1 MKRIALIIG
10 NSGDKKNPDEYLEG
24 VEKDINNYKKFLLS
38 SIGGLWYENEILASL
53 NETKEQIQKKIIT
66 LKENKYDFV
75 FILFSGHGSYSSFKQ
90 CRKLYIFDDF
100 IYEEQLRNLSSR
112 QIIILDT
119 CAKIEEDFVI
129 STESGLL
136 SENYNLIKGHVNFRE
151 NYEKAILSMPEQEV
165 ILYSSSIDEYSR
177 DDTELGGYFA
187 YNLLV
192 SAKQNT
198 KNVLSC
204 KEAYSYAKDI
214 VQKKT
219 HNKQNPQ
226 GEFIKTSNILPF
238 SLGEIK

>member
-38 SIGGLWYENEILASL
+38 SIGGLWYENEILVSL

-66 LKENKYDFV
+66 LKQNKYDFV

-219 HNKQNPQ
+219 HNKQNPKCDC
-226 GEFIKTSNILPF
+226 IKTSSILPF
-238 SLGEIK
+238 SIKGN

>member
-1 MKRIALIIG
+1 MLIRFSAFTSPGLRCPICSSRCSSIVKIIRRLPASRIG
-10 NSGDKKNPDEYLEG
+10 NSTFVRSTEPTPSSKNSCAL
-24 VEKDINNYKKFLLS
+24 
-38 SIGGLWYENEILASL
+38 
-53 NETKEQIQKKIIT
+53 
-66 LKENKYDFV
+66 
-75 FILFSGHGSYSSFKQ
+75 
-90 CRKLYIFDDF
+90 
-100 IYEEQLRNLSSR
+100 SR

>member
-1 MKRIALIIG
+1 M
-10 NSGDKKNPDEYLEG
+10 S
-24 VEKDINNYKKFLLS
+24 F
-38 SIGGLWYENEILASL
+38 
-53 NETKEQIQKKIIT
+53 Q
-66 LKENKYDFV
+66 YDFV

-165 ILYSSSIDEYSR
+165 ILYSSSINEFST
-177 DDTELGGYFA
+177 DDSELGGYFA

-192 SAKQNT
+192 FAKENT
-198 KNVLSC
+198 NNVLSC
-204 KEAYSYAKDI
+204 KEAYLQAKDI

-219 HNKQNPQ
+219 HNKQNPSCVC
-226 GEFIKTSNILPF
+226 IKTSSILPF
-238 SLGEIK
+238 SIKGN

>member
-151 NYEKAILSMPEQEV
+151 NYDKAILSMPEQEV
-165 ILYSSSIDEYSR
+165 ILYSSSIDEYSS